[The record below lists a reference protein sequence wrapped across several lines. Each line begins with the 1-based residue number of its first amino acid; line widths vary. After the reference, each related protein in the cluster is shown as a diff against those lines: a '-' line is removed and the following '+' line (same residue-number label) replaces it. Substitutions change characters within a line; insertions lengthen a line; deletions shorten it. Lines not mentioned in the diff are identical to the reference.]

1 MQPTAPKRC
10 KLSDTDRELIEK
22 AQLQTYYD
30 LIDQDLEEDIAVD
43 ALANY
48 DPSTRRT
55 VVRGI
60 PLHLTKEN
68 LQVTLGLCGQTKGGD
83 WTAAEVAQYL
93 HESKRDTEKRRND
106 TQGIHLKKAKDKGYL
121 EFIAAAIAFRQIP
134 SHLNE
139 VLFMDVMRVQ
149 RHGQFDFAGALFR
162 YVETQMQKLAVN
174 KQKVYRCGH
183 VWQALYYKALPEA
196 RQAETSPSNAGA
208 KRSSESGSSKN
219 EAKRAKSGEFAT
231 EEEQLKVSQDGVV
244 VPIFNEENKEHVH
257 NLA

>member
-10 KLSDTDRELIEK
+10 KLSDSDKELIEK
-22 AQLQTYYD
+22 AQLQTYYN

-68 LQVTLGLCGQTKGGD
+68 LQATLGLCGQTKGGD
-83 WTAAEVAQYL
+83 WTSAEVAQYL
-93 HESKRDTEKRRND
+93 QESKRDTEKRRND
-106 TQGIHLKKAKDKGYL
+106 TQGIHLRKVKDKGYL
-121 EFIAAAIAFRQIP
+121 EFISAAIAFRQIP
-134 SHLNE
+134 THLNE

-149 RHGQFDFAGALFR
+149 KHGQFDFAGALFR
-162 YVETQMQKLAVN
+162 YVEMQMQKLAVN

-183 VWQALYYKALPEA
+183 VWQALYFKALGEA
-196 RQAETSPSNAGA
+196 RQSEASPGNVAVKRTGETEYSH
-208 KRSSESGSSKN
+208 K
-219 EAKRAKSGEFAT
+219 EAKRPKTAELME
-231 EEEQLKVSQDGVV
+231 EEEQPVASQDGLGI
-244 VPIFNEENKEHVH
+244 PS
-257 NLA
+257 